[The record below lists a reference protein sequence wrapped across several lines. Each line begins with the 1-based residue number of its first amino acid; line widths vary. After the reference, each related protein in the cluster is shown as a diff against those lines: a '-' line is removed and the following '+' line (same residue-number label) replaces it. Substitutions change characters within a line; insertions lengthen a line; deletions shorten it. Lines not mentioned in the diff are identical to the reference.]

1 MDSIKIQDGKV
12 KSEKQAEQDP
22 WALPDLENTEVPWED
37 LGTCGKIWRVT
48 WTTMRVILFMFF
60 LYFFIC
66 SLTFLSDGFKLLGGK
81 TAGKVFQQN
90 EILKN
95 PVAGV
100 MIGVLATVLVQSS
113 STTTSIVVGMVGG
126 GLLTVQTSIPIVMG
140 ANIGTSVTNTIVSI
154 GQITN
159 KDEFKRAFAGA
170 TVHDMFNW
178 LAVIILLPIEV
189 ATGYLYRV
197 SGWIVSSI
205 PHTNSMEKQ
214 EYLKKITKPLTNL
227 IIQLD
232 SNGITKIAKGS
243 DVESL
248 LKTCCKKGKRPL
260 NISSIVNETDYMNST
275 AIPSTTWTINE
286 ESYCIEECE
295 YLFKDRGLTDTVI
308 GASLLV
314 AALVILCV
322 CLFGI
327 VKTLNSVLKGNIR
340 KMIRKFI
347 NYEFPGRWGYFTG
360 YIAIIV
366 GTGLT
371 FLVQSSSIFTS
382 TLTPLVGVG
391 VISLDRMY
399 PLSLGANIG
408 TTTTSILAALATDDI
423 KDPLQVAMC
432 HLFFNLTGILIFYPI
447 PFMRF
452 PISMAKF
459 LGTETSKYRWFA
471 IVYLIVM
478 FFVFPASVFGLSL
491 AGWYVVMAVFL
502 PIALVVIIIAIIKTI
517 QHKRPSLLPKK
528 LQNWKFLPVY
538 CRSLQPIDRTL
549 CGLCHKCRC
558 YQDVEEEQIDAKQL
572 NGKSPNQDNTR
583 L

>member
-1 MDSIKIQDGKV
+1 MFI
-12 KSEKQAEQDP
+12 
-22 WALPDLENTEVPWED
+22 
-37 LGTCGKIWRVT
+37 LG
-48 WTTMRVILFMFF
+48 
-60 LYFFIC
+60 
-66 SLTFLSDGFKLLGGK
+66 
-81 TAGKVFQQN
+81 
-90 EILKN
+90 
-95 PVAGV
+95 
-100 MIGVLATVLVQSS
+100 
-113 STTTSIVVGMVGG
+113 
-126 GLLTVQTSIPIVMG
+126 
-140 ANIGTSVTNTIVSI
+140 
-154 GQITN
+154 
-159 KDEFKRAFAGA
+159 
-170 TVHDMFNW
+170 
-178 LAVIILLPIEV
+178 
-189 ATGYLYRV
+189 
-197 SGWIVSSI
+197 
-205 PHTNSMEKQ
+205 
-214 EYLKKITKPLTNL
+214 
-227 IIQLD
+227 
-232 SNGITKIAKGS
+232 
-243 DVESL
+243 
-248 LKTCCKKGKRPL
+248 
-260 NISSIVNETDYMNST
+260 
-275 AIPSTTWTINE
+275 
-286 ESYCIEECE
+286 E

-558 YQDVEEEQIDAKQL
+558 YQDVEEEQVDAKQL